1 MVQLPAY
8 FRDATKRNMLMDS
21 ELALGVIGASVESAV
36 RSVSQYQRAAAFFL
50 REYFSRYFLY
60 NPKKVTKERFPAD

>member
-36 RSVSQYQRAAAFFL
+36 RSV
-50 REYFSRYFLY
+50 
-60 NPKKVTKERFPAD
+60 